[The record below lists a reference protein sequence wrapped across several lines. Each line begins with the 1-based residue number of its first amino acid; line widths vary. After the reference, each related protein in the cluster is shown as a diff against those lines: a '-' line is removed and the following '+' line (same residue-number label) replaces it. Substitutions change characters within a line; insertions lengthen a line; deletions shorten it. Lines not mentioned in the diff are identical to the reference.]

1 MKKYLSFLLIFI
13 LLVVLAVEISGIS
26 VSFNPN
32 PQVTPLNQ
40 NFTNILRVDNPF
52 VLHGYSLSIHY
63 DSTKLNFVSASYG
76 SLFNGQNIFWWR
88 VITDTLNVIVIDCI
102 ITGQAHVDGPG
113 NILNLIFNPIS
124 GNFTQLSVGWIRLY
138 DMSGGYIWDVERSPG
153 DIIIGSQV
161 IYAKIK
167 CWLQGPYSDGL
178 MQTNL
183 ANMLPLTSPYSA
195 DPVSVNSIPENVVD
209 WVLLELRSS
218 ATGPPI
224 RSKSMWLTK
233 DGYIHT
239 PGISIVA
246 LLNSSPGSYYVVLRH
261 RNHLAIMSG
270 SAVQFISTGTPP
282 LLDLT
287 NSSNIYGGMTGVI
300 TVSANNVAMIAGD
313 ADQNGSIGPSDR
325 NGAWRNQVGLGGY
338 LSADFNLDGSVF
350 PSDLNNCWRVNSGR
364 ASMVPISQ

>member
-1 MKKYLSFLLIFI
+1 MKKYLSCLFLLI
-13 LLVVLAVEISGIS
+13 LLSVWIGESSGIS

-40 NFTNILRVDNPF
+40 NFTNILKVDNPV
-52 VLHGYSLSIHY
+52 VLHGYSLSINY

-76 SLFNGQNIFWWR
+76 SLFSGQNIFWWR

-102 ITGQAHVDGPG
+102 LTGQAHVDGPG
-113 NILNLIFNPIS
+113 NLLNLIFNPIS
-124 GNFTQLSVGWIRLY
+124 GNFTQLSVRWIRLY
-138 DMSGGYIWDVERSPG
+138 DMSGGYFWDIERSPG
-153 DIIIGSQV
+153 DIIIGNQA

-167 CWLQGPYSDGL
+167 CWLEGPYSNEL

-183 ANMLPLTSPYSA
+183 TNILPLTSPYSA
-195 DPVSVNSIPENVVD
+195 DPITVDAIPADVVD

-218 ATGPPI
+218 ATGQTI

-233 DGYIHT
+233 DGYLQS

-246 LLNSSPGSYYVVLRH
+246 LLNAPPGAYYVVIRH
-261 RNHLAIMSG
+261 RNHLAIMS
-270 SAVQFISTGTPP
+270 ANAFQFATTGTAP

-287 NSSNIYGGMTGVI
+287 NSANIYGTMSGVI
-300 TVSANNVAMIAGD
+300 TVSPNNVAMIAGD
-313 ADQNGSIGPSDR
+313 ADQNGAIGPSDR
-325 NGAWRNQVGLGGY
+325 NTAWRNQVGLSGY

-350 PSDLNNCWRVNSGR
+350 PSDLNRFWRVNSGR

>member
-1 MKKYLSFLLIFI
+1 MKKNLSFLFVFI
-13 LLVVLAVEISGIS
+13 LLSVLAVEISGIS

-40 NFTNILRVDNPF
+40 NFTNILKIDTFTSV
-52 VLHGYSLSIHY
+52 HGYSLSIHY
-63 DSTKLNFVSASYG
+63 DSTKLTFVSASYG
-76 SLFNGQNIFWWR
+76 SLFTGQSIFWWK

-102 ITGQAHVDGPG
+102 ITGQSHVDGPG
-113 NILNLIFNPIS
+113 NLLNLTFTPIS
-124 GNFTQLSVGWIRLY
+124 SNVSQISVGWIRIY
-138 DMSGGYIWDVERSPG
+138 DMSGGYIWDIERPPC

-161 IYAKIK
+161 IYNKIK
-167 CWLQGPYSDGL
+167 CWLQGPYANGL

-183 ANMLPLTSPYSA
+183 SNSLPLTSPYSA
-195 DPVSVNSIPENVVD
+195 DPITVSSIPENVVD

-218 ATGPPI
+218 ATGQPL
-224 RSKSMWLTK
+224 RSKSMWLNE

-287 NSSNIYGGMTGVI
+287 NSSNIYGAMAGVV
-300 TVSANNVAMIAGD
+300 TVSPNNVAMIAGD

-325 NGAWRNQVGLGGY
+325 NGTWRNQVGLGGY

-350 PSDLNNCWRVNSGR
+350 PSDLNKFWRINSGR